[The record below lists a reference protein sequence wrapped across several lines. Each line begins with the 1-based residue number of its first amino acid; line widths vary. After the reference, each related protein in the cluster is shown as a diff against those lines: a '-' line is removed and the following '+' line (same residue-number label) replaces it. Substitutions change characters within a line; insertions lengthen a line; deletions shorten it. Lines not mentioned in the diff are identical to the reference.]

1 VVVWTGVSGRMLTP
15 MQSFVSVVKAAIG
28 AGSFILPYSMT
39 SVSLSLALPLTLFMG
54 FLSCYTICLLLRCDS
69 MVAGRKNKATDAI
82 HGSPSS
88 RLDNVSSHLQS
99 SESSSQAVDDT
110 GIELSELTADGAAER
125 NNKQQRH
132 GDNQGNSHHESAE
145 TEHHG
150 HLSYAALAAAIFP
163 EWNYNCGRELADA
176 TDRSDV
182 TTRNVL
188 GDAVSVGII
197 FTVVGVGSAY
207 VDFISSTLPILLGNY
222 WGSEDSGDKSVMS
235 AKEITLLLCPILL
248 LLSLVRDF
256 RLLAMTS
263 IIGDIAVLSAC
274 VTVLVYGTIQYFRN
288 DNNGQPHTNRH
299 DFNGAAYGFQTE
311 HMLAVTDT
319 NSTLSIPAVLDLFAT
334 STTELLHIPAYLGDL
349 TFLFGIHIVAFPILQ
364 QSCDALLRP
373 KANST
378 VAMYVY
384 MFLSVFNCIFGC
396 IGAMLYQRVAC
407 AETGT
412 VGPCANVLNNLSGSG
427 SDPSSSAVIVDLVK
441 LMICVDLFFTL
452 PIVISAATEIIEP
465 EVLGLLGHNAGND
478 RHSAAAIT
486 SSGAAEGQTDSS
498 SRATYSRLHTT
509 DVGDA
514 GSGSMNAAPVPSATL
529 APRLAAGKCKA
540 FVQFVSKY
548 LDMNRM
554 IRMVTVLVVV
564 LCSLSIPNFD
574 AMVSLTGGAVCSVTG
589 YILPPLLYVRV
600 MDTAMEARE
609 DIHGT
614 AQLERHARSPRLY
627 TRVENGDMTVATNRA
642 PQEGGERAIDMQSQ
656 PFIAGQTAWK
666 APYYGI
672 VVFGMFVMVSNILA
686 FFGVI

>member
-1 VVVWTGVSGRMLTP
+1 VVVWTVTGRMLTP
-15 MQSFVSVVKAAIG
+15 IQSFVSVVKAAIG

-69 MVAGRKNKATDAI
+69 MVAGMKNKATDAI
-82 HGSPSS
+82 HGSPCS
-88 RLDNVSSHLQS
+88 RHDSVSSHLQS
-99 SESSSQAVDDT
+99 SESSSHAVDDT

-125 NNKQQRH
+125 HHKHQRH
-132 GDNQGNSHHESAE
+132 GDNKGNSHHDSAE
-145 TEHHG
+145 TEQHG

-163 EWNYNCGRELADA
+163 EWNYNCSRELADA
-176 TDRSDV
+176 PDRSEV

-222 WGSEDSGDKSVMS
+222 WGSDDSGDKSVMS
-235 AKEITLLLCPILL
+235 AKEMILLLCPILL

-274 VTVLVYGTIQYFRN
+274 VTVLIYGTIQYFSN
-288 DNNGQPHTNRH
+288 KNNGQPHTNNH
-299 DFNGAAYGFQTE
+299 DFNGVAYGFQSE
-311 HMLAVTDT
+311 HMLAVTNT

-384 MFLSVFNCIFGC
+384 IFLSVFNCIFGC
-396 IGAMLYQRVAC
+396 VGAMLYQRVAC

-427 SDPSSSAVIVDLVK
+427 GDPSSSAVIVDLVK

-465 EVLGLLGHNAGND
+465 EVLRLLGHNAGHD
-478 RHSAAAIT
+478 RNSAAAIT

-498 SRATYSRLHTT
+498 SRVTYSRLHTT

-514 GSGSMNAAPVPSATL
+514 GSSSMNAATS

-589 YILPPLLYVRV
+589 YMLPPLLYVRV
-600 MDTAMEARE
+600 LDTAIEARE
-609 DIHGT
+609 DNHGT
-614 AQLERHARSPRLY
+614 IHLERPARSPRLY
-627 TRVENGDMTVATNRA
+627 TRVEDGVSTVATNRA
-642 PQEGGERAIDMQSQ
+642 SQECGERAIDMQSQ